1 MEEWDFGFIIKE
13 VRARII
19 IITVYNNKKKKLR
32 ESLDEIMEEK
42 LKEEGNL
49 IIAGDWNA
57 RIGWKVQEWRF
68 RRMRNG
74 GESQRIKR

>member
-1 MEEWDFGFIIKE
+1 M
-13 VRARII
+13 RARII
-19 IITVYNNKKKKLR
+19 IITVYNNKKKKLK

-57 RIGWKVQEWRF
+57 RIGVESARMEISKDEEW
-68 RRMRNG
+68 
-74 GESQRIKR
+74 RIKR